1 MPKEKPLE
9 SILDLESPRTEQC
22 GLQKVTKSVRC
33 LKFDNGPN
41 KKRLGQRRQ
50 KAMKRGWTPL
60 TKKQNALLDSQLSDK
75 LAEMDR
81 DLI

>member
-9 SILDLESPRTEQC
+9 SILESPTTEQC
-22 GLQKVTKSVRC
+22 GLRKATKRVRC

-41 KKRLGQRRQ
+41 KTRLRQRRQ
-50 KAMKRGWTPL
+50 KAIKNGWKPL
-60 TKKQNALLDSQLSDK
+60 TKKQNALLDSQLFDK
-75 LAEMDR
+75 LAEIDS